1 PSPSIAFPSVPRFH
15 TVGAPLT
22 YPKSLRNSHGFAQAH
37 AYYIAPDCPSAVP
50 DSQGLLLKPASSSSS
65 SSSSSCLLWIYPTG
79 GDRPDDW
86 LQRQRQRQL
95 VRIHHGTADGH

>member
-1 PSPSIAFPSVPRFH
+1 SPSPSIAFPSVPRFH
-15 TVGAPLT
+15 TV
-22 YPKSLRNSHGFAQAH
+22 
-37 AYYIAPDCPSAVP
+37 

-95 VRIHHGTADGH
+95 VRIHHGTAGRSLRRSSEELHQRSL